1 MYKCA
6 CVCSH
11 LWKGEV
17 SQNYETSPF
26 LGRPVL
32 WCQGEAAPWVM
43 QLLIYAQKH
52 GQGGRQGEWLMWMTL
67 GVAGASVHRCWLF
80 TLSHT
85 YHPFSIIFLFFFSCR
100 VFFSPPP
107 CFFLVWRR
115 SGRYL
120 LFKKYFWFVLVTCY
134 FILDITVLFLFSPE
148 FDVFSLRYLCLPAG
162 SWMCVKPS
170 LKGCGSGDARLKF
183 CTKAVT
189 FFSKSLWVFVCFVCF
204 FCFWF
209 LF

>member
-1 MYKCA
+1 MPGWSCPLGNAAFDLCTETWPGRKAGWMINVNDLGC
-6 CVCSH
+6 CRGIGSQVLTVHSLSH
-11 LWKGEV
+11 L
-17 SQNYETSPF
+17 SPF
-26 LGRPVL
+26 L
-32 WCQGEAAPWVM
+32 
-43 QLLIYAQKH
+43 Y
-52 GQGGRQGEWLMWMTL
+52 
-67 GVAGASVHRCWLF
+67 
-80 TLSHT
+80 
-85 YHPFSIIFLFFFSCR
+85 YFSFFFSCR

-148 FDVFSLRYLCLPAG
+148 FDVFSLRYLCLAAG